1 VIAQELR
8 SVTERIAAAAA
19 RAGRDPSSV
28 RIVAVTKGRPLATA
42 QEAAAV
48 GLLDLG
54 ENRVQEALGK
64 MDAWPGAPVRWH
76 FVGHLQRN
84 KAKHVVGRF
93 ALIHSLDSVRLAD
106 ALAEAAAA
114 RDVVQDVLVEVNVA
128 GEEQKTGCPAAE
140 VPALVEHASRL
151 AHLRLRGLMTMA
163 PYTDDVAVQR
173 RTFAGLRELR
183 DRLTADGR
191 RLTADG
197 CRLTADGRRL
207 TADGRRLTADGS
219 LDELSMGM
227 TNDFETAVEEG
238 ATMVRLGTVLFGE
251 RSI

>member
-1 VIAQELR
+1 VARNLVIAQELR

-93 ALIHSLDSVRLAD
+93 ALIHSLDSARLAD

-114 RDVVQDVLVEVNVA
+114 RDLVQDVLVEVNVA

-173 RTFAGLRELR
+173 RAFAGLRELR
-183 DRLTADGR
+183 YRLSAIGY
-191 RLTADG
+191 RLED
-197 CRLTADGRRL
+197 
-207 TADGRRLTADGS
+207 
-219 LDELSMGM
+219 LSMGM